1 MTPLRLGTRGSRL
14 ALTQSQ
20 SVADALEKS
29 LGRSVELVSI
39 RSLGDD
45 LPGPLS
51 QAPQP
56 GVFVSALREALL
68 RGEVD
73 LVVHSM
79 KDLPAAPIEGIAIAA
94 IPEREDPRDIVITQ
108 TRCTFEELPNGAR
121 VGTSS
126 PRRASQLK
134 RLRPDLTVV
143 DLRGNIGTRIESVR
157 SGAIDAAVLAAA
169 GVHRI
174 DCGHEIDGYL
184 DQVIPAPAQGALAV
198 EVRSDDERFL
208 ADVQVIEHA
217 PTRRQVLAERAVLS
231 GLAATCTSAVA
242 AFATCD
248 EGDDLLTLS
257 AEVGGTLDGKQGVR
271 TCLIQGV
278 VALGDDQAATDL
290 GTIAARHL
298 LRIGAGQLL
307 DDGLWRNPDEGAASV
322 WVTRPRSGAARDVI
336 ELRNKGLRVI
346 EAPVLQIRAD
356 PSAREQAAVLLDS
369 IAREADLLAVTSAAA
384 VRALQDLSDPGALP
398 AALTAGQERGMGVVA
413 VGSATARILQD
424 SGARDVLVPGV
435 QDAEGM
441 LAMLQELPPGIAVLP
456 RGNLAMK
463 GLAEGLTATGW
474 SVTSEQVY
482 LTEPAT
488 VPAGV
493 SEAISS
499 GAITAVVLRSPSA
512 VRAVRDGLGGD
523 AVPDACVL
531 LAGGSTTAAALEEEW
546 VDHGGVVVTPSEPS
560 PTAVAQRL
568 FDMLCDE
575 TSA

>member
-20 SVADALEKS
+20 LVADALEKS
-29 LGRSVELVSI
+29 LGRPVELVSI

-45 LPGPLS
+45 LAGPLS

-56 GVFVSALREALL
+56 GVFVSALRESLL

-79 KDLPAAPIEGIAIAA
+79 KDLPAAPIEGITIAA
-94 IPEREDPRDIVITQ
+94 IPQREDPRDVVITH
-108 TRCTFEELPNGAR
+108 TRCTFQDLPPGAR

-126 PRRASQLK
+126 PRRASQIK
-134 RLRPDLTVV
+134 RHHPDLAVV
-143 DLRGNIGTRIESVR
+143 DLRGNIDTRIGSVR
-157 SGAIDAAVLAAA
+157 SGAVDAAVLAAA

-174 DCGHEIDGYL
+174 DKSDEIDGYL

-198 EVRSDDERFL
+198 EVRSDDDRFL
-208 ADVQVIEHA
+208 ADIQTIDHA

-248 EGDDLLTLS
+248 DDDDLLTLS
-257 AEVGGTLDGKQGVR
+257 AEVGATLDGEQEVR
-271 TCLIQGV
+271 TCVIQGV
-278 VALGDDQAATDL
+278 VALGDDRAATDL
-290 GTIAARHL
+290 GAIAAQHL
-298 LRIGAGQLL
+298 LRTGATQLL
-307 DDGLWRNPDEGAASV
+307 DDGLWRAPGDGAASV
-322 WVTRPRSGAARDVI
+322 WVTRPRSGAARDVT
-336 ELRNKGLRVI
+336 ELRNKGFRVL
-346 EAPVLQIRAD
+346 EAPVLRIRAD
-356 PSAREQAAVLLDS
+356 PNARDQAAILLDS

-384 VRALQDLSDPGALP
+384 VRALHELSDDGALGS
-398 AALTAGQERGMGVVA
+398 ALAAGQERGMSVIA
-413 VGSATARILQD
+413 VGSATARILEE

-441 LAMLQELPPGIAVLP
+441 LQMLQDLPPGIAVLP

-463 GLAEGLTATGW
+463 GLAEGLTSTGW

-499 GAITAVVLRSPSA
+499 GAITAVVVRSPSA
-512 VRAVRDGLGGD
+512 VRAVRDARRGVV
-523 AVPDACVL
+523 VPDACVV
-531 LAGGSTTAAALEEEW
+531 LAGGSTTAAALEEDW
-546 VDHGGVVVTPSEPS
+546 ADHGGVVVTPSEPS

-568 FDMLCDE
+568 FDLLCDD